1 MLIQT
6 LDAAVRRI
14 RLAAP
19 ALAGAAGLLA
29 LGNAA
34 VAQPPNDEVFTPKT
48 AISLPNN
55 QKVTSFDI
63 SFVDSGLGLYLLA
76 DRTNGAI
83 DAVETTT
90 NTVFQLAVGQFAGA
104 GSSPDTSGPNGVV
117 TVGPNRVWIGDYPS
131 LVKVLDPF
139 TNTIVKTI
147 DTGGAFRADEL
158 CYDSADKLVLV
169 ANDAEHDNSAKWP
182 FVTFISTTDYSMPG
196 KITLDGTNGTPLATN
211 GIEQCQWSKA
221 TGMFYLAVPEVNG
234 PGNDSKPGA
243 VLEIS
248 PQTMKIVRTFSI
260 PVGVCAGP
268 QGMALGPENQ
278 ILLGC
283 NDPSKMVPS
292 TVIINAR
299 SGHVM
304 HVLPNEDGSDEVWY
318 NPRDGH
324 YFLGRSGGADSH
336 QRLGVVDAQ
345 TGHEDQSPVTGNK
358 PGGGAH
364 SVAADELTEN
374 VYVPIPST
382 AGGTVCSSAGGTD
395 AQGCIAIYTTP
406 KNDKTRHEHHDNI
419 D

>member
-1 MLIQT
+1 MQILGT
-6 LDAAVRRI
+6 AVRRI
-14 RLAAP
+14 RLAAAP
-19 ALAGAAGLLA
+19 ALLGAAGLLA
-29 LGNAA
+29 IGNAA
-34 VAQPPNDEVFTPKT
+34 VAQPPNDEVFTAKT
-48 AISLPNN
+48 AISLPKG

-63 SFVDSGLGLYLLA
+63 SFVDAGLGLYLLA
-76 DRTNGAI
+76 DRTNSAI

-117 TVGPNRVWIGDYPS
+117 TVGPNRVWIGDFPS

-169 ANDAEHDNSAKWP
+169 ANDAEHDNPAKWP
-182 FVTFISTTDYSMPG
+182 FVTFISTTDYSIAG

-234 PGNDSKPGA
+234 PGDDSKPGA

-248 PQTMKIVRTFSI
+248 PQTMKIVRTFTI

-283 NDPSKMVPS
+283 NNPAPHKVPS

-299 SGHVM
+299 SGRVI
-304 HVLPNEDGSDEVWY
+304 HVLANEDGSDEVWY
-318 NPRDGH
+318 NPADGH
-324 YFLGRSGGADSH
+324 YFLARSGGADPH

-364 SVAADELTEN
+364 SVAADELTQN

-382 AGGTVCSSAGGTD
+382 AGGTVCSSAGGSD
-395 AQGCIAIYTTP
+395 MLGCIAVYTTP
-406 KNDKTRHEHHDNI
+406 KDDKTHHHGEDRM